1 MGDEKVTALHGRAA
15 RLEEEW
21 QGKRSFPCVWVD
33 DAQAQVVGS
42 SYVIKGLLDELGLGL
57 IYGPTGCGKTFL
69 TIDIAWSVAA
79 GMPWRGRRVKGG
91 LVVYTA
97 AEAGASILRR
107 FSAWRERRIV
117 ESREERIPVVVIT
130 RAANL
135 LDETEVAELMGALER
150 ISEEARLPL
159 RLVIFDTLSRSI
171 PGGDENS
178 SHDMTAVVAVADRMR
193 AELKASTLF
202 VHHSGKDASKGA
214 RGHSALFAAADMV
227 LSVVDRVAT
236 VEKVRDGIAG
246 ERFGFDLKV
255 VDLGTDEDGDPIATC
270 IVGPG
275 EQISRSKPPK
285 LTSTENVAL
294 QALKE
299 VLLQSGEIRAGTSVL
314 PAGIKSARLEAWQM
328 RFRARL
334 GETRET
340 NSNAA
345 RQSFFRAKTGL
356 ASKKVCGLWE
366 EFAWI
371 W

>member
-1 MGDEKVTALHGRAA
+1 
-15 RLEEEW
+15 
-21 QGKRSFPCVWVD
+21 
-33 DAQAQVVGS
+33 
-42 SYVIKGLLDELGLGL
+42 
-57 IYGPTGCGKTFL
+57 
-69 TIDIAWSVAA
+69 
-79 GMPWRGRRVKGG
+79 
-91 LVVYTA
+91 
-97 AEAGASILRR
+97 
-107 FSAWRERRIV
+107 
-117 ESREERIPVVVIT
+117 
-130 RAANL
+130 
-135 LDETEVAELMGALER
+135 
-150 ISEEARLPL
+150 
-159 RLVIFDTLSRSI
+159 
-171 PGGDENS
+171 
-178 SHDMTAVVAVADRMR
+178 MTAVVAVADRIR

-202 VHHSGKDASKGA
+202 VDHSGKDARKGA

-299 VLLQSGEIRAGTSVL
+299 VLVQSGEIRAGTSVL
-314 PAGIKSARLEAWQM
+314 PAGIKSARLEAWQR
-328 RFRARL
+328 RFPARL

-345 RQSFFRAKTGL
+345 RKSFFRAKTRL